1 MKKFIYVLLIASI
14 FTLSG
19 LASAGDPDDVSSK
32 YRELSLITKDKLIK
46 DYPSVKKEYDIKTG
60 KPIDIYLDIQLG
72 LGATNANISNGS
84 TNLDYETNARV
95 GLSLGGLLYLNVL
108 DFLSFTSGLSF
119 QGKSFK
125 FSPPAADTAA
135 INNFGAG
142 EKSLDNIY
150 MNIPV
155 YFNIGGMISE
165 RVGLTFCGGPYFGI
179 RLNDDNYE
187 GFGMKNFDLGLNGT
201 LTGNYVIMYPFNII
215 AGVKFEFGG
224 LNNLG
229 STEFID
235 YITTQ
240 NFTFFT
246 GGRIWL

>member
-1 MKKFIYVLLIASI
+1 MKKLIYVLLIASL
-14 FTLSG
+14 FNLP
-19 LASAGDPDDVSSK
+19 AVVSAGDPDDFRFK
-32 YRELSLITKDKLIK
+32 DNELNFISKDKLIK

-60 KPIDIYLDIQLG
+60 KPIDIYLDIQVG
-72 LGATNANISNGS
+72 LGSTSANISNGL

-108 DFLSFTSGLSF
+108 DFLSFTSGISL

-125 FSPPAADTAA
+125 FSPPALDTAA
-135 INNFGAG
+135 LNNFGPG
-142 EKSLDNIY
+142 EKTLSNTY

-165 RVGLTFCGGPYFGI
+165 KVGLTLCAGPYLGI

-187 GFGMKNFDLGLNGT
+187 GLGFKNFDLGINGT
-201 LTGNYVIMYPFNII
+201 LTVNYLIMYPFNII
-215 AGVKFEFGG
+215 AGTKFDFGG
-224 LNNLG
+224 LNSLG
-229 STEFID
+229 STRFID
-235 YITTQ
+235 NITTR